1 MGIVKVH
8 ASKIKWNVD
17 DKSELEYLPTECI
30 LEVEIDELDE
40 VISDKLSEQYG
51 FCHEGFEY
59 EIVK

>member
-1 MGIVKVH
+1 MGMIKVR

-40 VISDKLSEQYG
+40 VISDKLSEEYG

-59 EIVK
+59 EIIK